1 MVVQLEADY
10 KDQENVLA
18 MVMKGVLCLTVDLIR
33 AISFLCIIKY
43 MQTSSYGMKGEYR
56 RGLEIKGIAI
66 LNLESKNVLII
77 DDIFD
82 ASNTFF
88 QVYQALAKKKS
99 KIFKVTSFGF

>member
-1 MVVQLEADY
+1 
-10 KDQENVLA
+10 
-18 MVMKGVLCLTVDLIR
+18 
-33 AISFLCIIKY
+33 

-82 ASNTFF
+82 ASNTLF
-88 QVYQALAKKKS
+88 QVYQALAKKNPKS
-99 KIFKVTSFGF
+99 LKSLVLVSRNIPRDIDYWPNYVLYLTWKKKMGLL